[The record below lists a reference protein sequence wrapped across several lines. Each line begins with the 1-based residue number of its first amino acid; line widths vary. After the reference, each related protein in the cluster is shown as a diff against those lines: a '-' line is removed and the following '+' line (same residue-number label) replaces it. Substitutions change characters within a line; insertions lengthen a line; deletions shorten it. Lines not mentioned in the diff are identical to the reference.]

1 MGWLSLLRTLLS
13 LALAIASI
21 VRSKQLMDAGEAKAA
36 ARSLAVIAD
45 RLGIADKLR
54 AEVEAL
60 SDSELDAE
68 LRGDR

>member
-1 MGWLSLLRTLLS
+1 MTWLTILRLLLS
-13 LALAIASI
+13 LANSVAAV
-21 VRSKQLMDAGEAKAA
+21 VREKQLMDAGEAKAT
-36 ARSLAVIAD
+36 ARSLAVIAE

-68 LRGDR
+68 LRGD

>member
-1 MGWLSLLRTLLS
+1 MAWLTALRTLLS

-21 VRSKQLMDAGEAKAA
+21 VRSRQLMAAGEAKAT
-36 ARSLAVIAD
+36 ARSLAVIAE

>member
-1 MGWLSLLRTLLS
+1 MTWITILRLLLS
-13 LALAIASI
+13 LANSIAAV
-21 VRSKQLMDAGEAKAA
+21 VREKQLLDAGEAKATA
-36 ARSLAVIAD
+36 KSLAVIAD

-68 LRGDR
+68 LRGD